1 MTDTRIG
8 GGRRR
13 GRTHSRFESKALEY
27 LATLAAKYDMSTK
40 ELLDAVV
47 YAWNNGRTRC
57 GELTIQCR
65 RKMNGYAI
73 FLITRDY
80 TVVAQF
86 PISENVL
93 HGEFSVERFDYK
105 WKSVRAAIE
114 KRERS
119 GYSEHMRIVDLKSG
133 MKGVQV
139 SAQVIE
145 ISKPKLLL
153 TRLNDYAL
161 LVNATL
167 SDETGEIKLPLW
179 NDRTRGVS
187 VNDTV
192 QIENAR
198 VTTFQGERQLRIGK
212 RGILKVLKEDPC
224 QVDRPLVKYAIGRG
238 GAERN
243 AN

>member
-1 MTDTRIG
+1 MG

-13 GRTHSRFESKALEY
+13 GRNHSRFESKALEY
-27 LATLAAKYDMSTK
+27 LATLAAKHDISTK

-57 GELTIQCR
+57 GELAIQCR

-73 FLITRDY
+73 FLITSDY

-93 HGEFSVERFDYK
+93 HGKCSVERFDYK
-105 WKSVRAAIE
+105 WKSVREAIE

-133 MKGVQV
+133 MKGVRM

-167 SDETGEIKLPLW
+167 SDETGTITLPLW
-179 NDRTRGVS
+179 NDRTRGIS
-187 VNDTV
+187 VNDTL

-224 QVDRPLVKYAIGRG
+224 QVNRPLVKYVMGRV
-238 GAERN
+238 GAKRN